1 MRKIMLILS
10 LLMFVVSCKTVSP
23 KVVAVEKV
31 VYVDKPVVAPMPSA
45 PSVENRNLMK
55 MEFSTGYAEYTFT
68 PEIPSTTYEVYG
80 EIQENKFINAKI
92 SPLSTFSI
100 DVDTASYSNVRNL
113 LNYNMIPQAD
123 AIKSEEMI
131 NYFRYNYP
139 IPTKKDVFSV
149 TTEVGNSPFNK
160 NNKIL
165 KIGIQGYEI
174 PKEMAPKTN
183 LVFLI
188 DVSGSMSSPEKLPLL
203 KESFK
208 FMLDSLKK
216 DDRVSMVVYASATG
230 VVLDS
235 VAGNDRKTIEKAL
248 DKLSSGGS
256 TAGGAG
262 INQAY
267 NLAQKNFIKDG
278 NNRVILA
285 TDGDFN
291 VGTTSN
297 DELEKMIIDK
307 KSSGIFLTVLGF
319 GRDNLNDQRMSRLSN
334 IGDGNYYYIDSIKEG
349 KKVLSAD
356 LFGTIFAIAKDTK
369 IQVEFN
375 PTIVE
380 SYRLIGYED
389 RKMNNEDF
397 KNDKKDAGDVGSG
410 QQVTA
415 YYEIVPKI
423 NGSQSDTT
431 IDPLKYQKN
440 VPTVGNENEIATFK
454 MRYKIDG
461 NEVASQLDKIISVGQ
476 PQINTK
482 DFNFG
487 LAVAA
492 FAQKLRNSEYSKDLT
507 YEEILKLA
515 DENISDDKDGYKAE
529 FIEMIKKVISLST
542 QKPLS
547 ELKD

>member
-1 MRKIMLILS
+1 MKKIMLILS
-10 LLMFVVSCKTVSP
+10 LLMFVVSCKTAAP
-23 KVVAVEKV
+23 KVVTIEKV
-31 VYVDKPVVAPMPSA
+31 VYVDKAVEAPMPVA
-45 PSVENRNLMK
+45 PSLQKRSYGMNDG
-55 MEFSTGYAEYTFT
+55 FFATSQ
-68 PEIPSTTYEVYG
+68 IPSTTYEVYS

-235 VAGNDRKTIEKAL
+235 VAGNDRKTIEKSL

-267 NLAQKNFIKDG
+267 NLAKKNFIKDG

-319 GRDNLNDQRMSRLSN
+319 GRDHLNDQRMSRLSN

-423 NGSQSDTT
+423 NASQPDTT

-461 NEVASQLDKIISVGQ
+461 NEVANQLDKIISVGQ

>member
-10 LLMFVVSCKTVSP
+10 LLMFVVSCKTAAP
-23 KVVAVEKV
+23 KVVTIEKV
-31 VYVDKPVVAPMPSA
+31 VYVDKPVEAPMPVA
-45 PSVENRNLMK
+45 PSVWER
-55 MEFSTGYAEYTFT
+55 SYGISYTSQ
-68 PEIPSTTYEVYG
+68 IPSTTYEVYG

-188 DVSGSMSSPEKLPLL
+188 DVSGSMSSEEKLPLL

-297 DELEKMIIDK
+297 DELEKMIVDK

-423 NGSQSDTT
+423 NASQPDTT

-461 NEVASQLDKIISVGQ
+461 NEVANQLDKIISVGQ

-529 FIEMIKKVISLST
+529 FIEKKKKVISLST

>member
-10 LLMFVVSCKTVSP
+10 LLMFVVSCKTAAP
-23 KVVAVEKV
+23 KVVTIEKV
-31 VYVDKPVVAPMPSA
+31 VYVDKPVEAPMPVA
-45 PSVENRNLMK
+45 PSVWERSYGMNDGV
-55 MEFSTGYAEYTFT
+55 FATSQ
-68 PEIPSTTYEVYG
+68 IPSTTYEVYG

-188 DVSGSMSSPEKLPLL
+188 DVSGSMSSEEKLPLL

-297 DELEKMIIDK
+297 DELEKMIVDK

-423 NGSQSDTT
+423 NASQPDTT

-461 NEVASQLDKIISVGQ
+461 NEVANQLDKIISVGQ

>member
-1 MRKIMLILS
+1 MIYPFLDFAVFRKLYHGSYFIPNSYPCFGKYILQ
-10 LLMFVVSCKTVSP
+10 
-23 KVVAVEKV
+23 
-31 VYVDKPVVAPMPSA
+31 
-45 PSVENRNLMK
+45 
-55 MEFSTGYAEYTFT
+55 FT
-68 PEIPSTTYEVYG
+68 
-80 EIQENKFINAKI
+80 
-92 SPLSTFSI
+92 
-100 DVDTASYSNVRNL
+100 
-113 LNYNMIPQAD
+113 
-123 AIKSEEMI
+123 
-131 NYFRYNYP
+131 
-139 IPTKKDVFSV
+139 
-149 TTEVGNSPFNK
+149 
-160 NNKIL
+160 
-165 KIGIQGYEI
+165 
-174 PKEMAPKTN
+174 
-183 LVFLI
+183 
-188 DVSGSMSSPEKLPLL
+188 
-203 KESFK
+203 
-208 FMLDSLKK
+208 
-216 DDRVSMVVYASATG
+216 
-230 VVLDS
+230 
-235 VAGNDRKTIEKAL
+235 
-248 DKLSSGGS
+248 
-256 TAGGAG
+256 
-262 INQAY
+262 
-267 NLAQKNFIKDG
+267 
-278 NNRVILA
+278 
-285 TDGDFN
+285 
-291 VGTTSN
+291 
-297 DELEKMIIDK
+297 
-307 KSSGIFLTVLGF
+307 
-319 GRDNLNDQRMSRLSN
+319 

-423 NGSQSDTT
+423 NASQPDTT

-461 NEVASQLDKIISVGQ
+461 NEVANQLDKIISVGQ

>member
-10 LLMFVVSCKTVSP
+10 LLMFVVSCKTAAP
-23 KVVAVEKV
+23 KVVTIEKV
-31 VYVDKPVVAPMPSA
+31 VYVDKPVEAPMPVA
-45 PSVENRNLMK
+45 PSVWER
-55 MEFSTGYAEYTFT
+55 SYGISYTSQ
-68 PEIPSTTYEVYG
+68 IPSTTYEVYG

-188 DVSGSMSSPEKLPLL
+188 DVSGSMSSEEKLPLL

-297 DELEKMIIDK
+297 DELEKMIVDK

-423 NGSQSDTT
+423 YASQPDTT

-461 NEVASQLDKIISVGQ
+461 NEVANQLDKIISVGQ

>member
-10 LLMFVVSCKTVSP
+10 LLMFVVSCKTAAP
-23 KVVAVEKV
+23 KVVTIEKV
-31 VYVDKPVVAPMPSA
+31 VYVDKPVEAPMPVA
-45 PSVENRNLMK
+45 PSVWER
-55 MEFSTGYAEYTFT
+55 SYGISYTSQ
-68 PEIPSTTYEVYG
+68 IPSTTYEVYG

-188 DVSGSMSSPEKLPLL
+188 DVSGSMSSEEKLPLL

-297 DELEKMIIDK
+297 DELEKMIVDK

-423 NGSQSDTT
+423 NASQPDTS

-461 NEVASQLDKIISVGQ
+461 NEVANQLDKIISVGQ

>member
-1 MRKIMLILS
+1 MKKIMLILS
-10 LLMFVVSCKTVSP
+10 LLMFVVSCKTAAP
-23 KVVAVEKV
+23 KVVTIEKV
-31 VYVDKPVVAPMPSA
+31 VYVDKPVEAPMPVA
-45 PSVENRNLMK
+45 PSVWER
-55 MEFSTGYAEYTFT
+55 SYGISYTSQ
-68 PEIPSTTYEVYG
+68 IPSTTYEVYG

-188 DVSGSMSSPEKLPLL
+188 DVSGSMSSEEKLPLL

-235 VAGNDRKTIEKAL
+235 VAGNDRKTIEKSL

-267 NLAQKNFIKDG
+267 NLAKKNFIKDG

-319 GRDNLNDQRMSRLSN
+319 GRDHLNDQRMSRLSN

-423 NGSQSDTT
+423 NASQPDTT

-461 NEVASQLDKIISVGQ
+461 NEVANQLDKIISVGQ

-547 ELKD
+547 ELED

>member
-10 LLMFVVSCKTVSP
+10 LLMFVVSCKTAAP
-23 KVVAVEKV
+23 KVVTIEKV
-31 VYVDKPVVAPMPSA
+31 VYVDKPVEAPMPVA
-45 PSVENRNLMK
+45 PSVWER
-55 MEFSTGYAEYTFT
+55 SYGISYTSQ
-68 PEIPSTTYEVYG
+68 IPSTTYEVYG

-188 DVSGSMSSPEKLPLL
+188 DVSGSMSSEEKLPLL

-297 DELEKMIIDK
+297 DELEKMIVDK

-423 NGSQSDTT
+423 NASQPDTT

-461 NEVASQLDKIISVGQ
+461 NEVANQLDKIISVGQ

-492 FAQKLRNSEYSKDLT
+492 SAQKLRHSEYSKDLT

-529 FIEMIKKVISLST
+529 FIEMIKKVISKKNK
-542 QKPLS
+542 KPLS

>member
-10 LLMFVVSCKTVSP
+10 LLMFVVSCKTAAP
-23 KVVAVEKV
+23 KVVTIEKV

-68 PEIPSTTYEVYG
+68 PEIPSTTYEVYS
-80 EIQENKFINAKI
+80 EIHENKFINAKI

-188 DVSGSMSSPEKLPLL
+188 DVSGSMSSEEKLPLL

-423 NGSQSDTT
+423 NASQPDTT

>member
-1 MRKIMLILS
+1 MKKIMLILS
-10 LLMFVVSCKTVSP
+10 LLMFVVSCKTAAP
-23 KVVAVEKV
+23 KVVTIEKV
-31 VYVDKPVVAPMPSA
+31 VYVDKAVEAPMPVA
-45 PSVENRNLMK
+45 PSLQKRSYGMNDG
-55 MEFSTGYAEYTFT
+55 FFATSQ
-68 PEIPSTTYEVYG
+68 IPSTTYEVYS

-188 DVSGSMSSPEKLPLL
+188 DVSGSMSSEEKLPLL

-297 DELEKMIIDK
+297 DELEKMIVDK

-423 NGSQSDTT
+423 NASQPDTT

-461 NEVASQLDKIISVGQ
+461 NEVANQLDKIISVGQ

-547 ELKD
+547 ELED

>member
-10 LLMFVVSCKTVSP
+10 LLMFVVSCKTAAP
-23 KVVAVEKV
+23 KVVTIEKV
-31 VYVDKPVVAPMPSA
+31 VYVDKPVEAPMPVA
-45 PSVENRNLMK
+45 PSVWER
-55 MEFSTGYAEYTFT
+55 SYGISYTSQ
-68 PEIPSTTYEVYG
+68 IPSTTYEVYG

-188 DVSGSMSSPEKLPLL
+188 DVSGSMSSEEKLPLL

-208 FMLDSLKK
+208 FMLDYLKK

-297 DELEKMIIDK
+297 DELEKMIVDK

-423 NGSQSDTT
+423 NASQPDTT

-461 NEVASQLDKIISVGQ
+461 NEVANQLDKIISVGQ

>member
-10 LLMFVVSCKTVSP
+10 LLMFVVSCKTAAP
-23 KVVAVEKV
+23 KVVTIEKV
-31 VYVDKPVVAPMPSA
+31 VYVDKPVEAPMPVA
-45 PSVENRNLMK
+45 PSVWER
-55 MEFSTGYAEYTFT
+55 SYGISYTSQ
-68 PEIPSTTYEVYG
+68 IPSTTYEVYG

-123 AIKSEEMI
+123 TIKSEEMI

-188 DVSGSMSSPEKLPLL
+188 DVSGSMSSEEKLPLL

-297 DELEKMIIDK
+297 DELEKMIVDK

-423 NGSQSDTT
+423 NASQPDTT

-461 NEVASQLDKIISVGQ
+461 NEVANQLDKIISVGQ

>member
-10 LLMFVVSCKTVSP
+10 LLMFVVSCKTAAP
-23 KVVAVEKV
+23 KVVTIEKV
-31 VYVDKPVVAPMPSA
+31 VYVDKPVEAPMPVA
-45 PSVENRNLMK
+45 PSVWER
-55 MEFSTGYAEYTFT
+55 SYGISYTSQ
-68 PEIPSTTYEVYG
+68 IPSTTYEVYG

-188 DVSGSMSSPEKLPLL
+188 DVSGSMSSEEKLPLL

-235 VAGNDRKTIEKAL
+235 VAGNDRKTLEKAL

-297 DELEKMIIDK
+297 DELEKMIVDK

-423 NGSQSDTT
+423 NASQPDTT

-461 NEVASQLDKIISVGQ
+461 NEVANQLDKIISVGQ

>member
-10 LLMFVVSCKTVSP
+10 LLMFVVSCKTAAP
-23 KVVAVEKV
+23 KVVTIEKV
-31 VYVDKPVVAPMPSA
+31 VYVDKAVEAPMPVA
-45 PSVENRNLMK
+45 PSLQKRSYGMNDG
-55 MEFSTGYAEYTFT
+55 FFATSQ
-68 PEIPSTTYEVYG
+68 IPSTTYEVYG

-297 DELEKMIIDK
+297 DELEKMIVDK

-423 NGSQSDTT
+423 NASQPDTT

-461 NEVASQLDKIISVGQ
+461 NEVANQLDKIISVGQ

>member
-10 LLMFVVSCKTVSP
+10 LLMFVVSCKTAAP
-23 KVVAVEKV
+23 KVVTIEKV
-31 VYVDKPVVAPMPSA
+31 VYVDKPVEAPMPVA
-45 PSVENRNLMK
+45 PSVWER
-55 MEFSTGYAEYTFT
+55 SYGISYTSQ
-68 PEIPSTTYEVYG
+68 IPSTTYEVYG

-235 VAGNDRKTIEKAL
+235 VAGNDRKTIEKSL

-267 NLAQKNFIKDG
+267 NLAKKNFIKDG

-319 GRDNLNDQRMSRLSN
+319 GRDHLNDQRMSRLSN

-423 NGSQSDTT
+423 NGSQSDTA
-431 IDPLKYQKN
+431 IDPLKYQNN

-461 NEVASQLDKIISVGQ
+461 NEVANQLDKIISVGQ

>member
-10 LLMFVVSCKTVSP
+10 LLMFVVSCKTAAP
-23 KVVAVEKV
+23 KVVTIEKV
-31 VYVDKPVVAPMPSA
+31 VYVDKPVEAPMPVA
-45 PSVENRNLMK
+45 PSVWER
-55 MEFSTGYAEYTFT
+55 SYGISYTSQ
-68 PEIPSTTYEVYG
+68 IPSTTYEVYG

-188 DVSGSMSSPEKLPLL
+188 DVSGSMSSEEKLPLL

-297 DELEKMIIDK
+297 DELEKMIVDK

-423 NGSQSDTT
+423 NASQPDTT

-461 NEVASQLDKIISVGQ
+461 NEVANQLDKIISVGQ

-515 DENISDDKDGYKAE
+515 DENISDDKDGYTAE